1 MDKYILTPQKEEKL
15 VKTATIV
22 FDTSSIGQLYEMTE
36 THKQQLMNIIGYFKN
51 RIWLPAQVYSEYMC
65 HKNKF
70 LFSPI
75 NENYGM
81 PKFYKEDML
90 KDVKSFISKHKASP
104 YFHPYLDDGEVEK
117 LHSEE
122 EVMEKSY
129 KAIKD
134 IVKKQYDKRSN
145 EIRKIAQTEGK
156 DVVYNTFATIQR
168 GKPFHYKDFLEIV
181 KEGEVRYRHSIP
193 PGYMDLRTKE
203 KDGVRIYGDL
213 VIWKEILQYS
223 KLNQK
228 DILFVCD
235 DVKEDWY
242 EQQDKKLEDIDK
254 IIPRK
259 ELLQEFSDATQQ
271 SLWIVPL
278 SKFIK
283 LLETYIND
291 ATLIPFYE
299 GLEAVLIA
307 FEEMERKRK
316 ARALKMEYLGMECD
330 RCHEYFSIDVDELDF
345 DWYIENIN
353 ERSMGDETEYSC
365 TLDIKCP
372 HCGQNIEINPH
383 VWEYP
388 VGVFNMVSL
397 YSNGADVIKDRIVW
411 RNHIVLTYNSAEE
424 DVCEKCGRHGPV
436 GEDGLCEECANEY
449 AYGVD

>member
-22 FDTSSIGQLYEMTE
+22 FDTSSIGQLYEMSE

-51 RIWLPAQVYSEYMC
+51 IIWLPAQVYSEYMC

-181 KEGEVRYRHSIP
+181 KEGEVRYRHFIP

-242 EQQDKKLEDIDK
+242 EQQDKKL
-254 IIPRK
+254 
-259 ELLQEFSDATQQ
+259 
-271 SLWIVPL
+271 
-278 SKFIK
+278 
-283 LLETYIND
+283 
-291 ATLIPFYE
+291 
-299 GLEAVLIA
+299 
-307 FEEMERKRK
+307 
-316 ARALKMEYLGMECD
+316 
-330 RCHEYFSIDVDELDF
+330 
-345 DWYIENIN
+345 
-353 ERSMGDETEYSC
+353 
-365 TLDIKCP
+365 
-372 HCGQNIEINPH
+372 
-383 VWEYP
+383 
-388 VGVFNMVSL
+388 
-397 YSNGADVIKDRIVW
+397 
-411 RNHIVLTYNSAEE
+411 
-424 DVCEKCGRHGPV
+424 
-436 GEDGLCEECANEY
+436 
-449 AYGVD
+449 